1 MIAISSFD
9 VQSGKSCFEFRMGIE
24 GEAAAAA
31 ARKRTAADLVFLSD
45 TMKQMEDLQ
54 FNGQPG
60 LNEDFEF
67 HICVARASHNDY
79 YVSVLQSLKA
89 TIFEGMLYARTT
101 SGLKTTEKI
110 AAINEQ
116 HRLVFEAIVDQDCD
130 GARDAMRGHLL
141 RCRISTSHW
150 QLVGR

>member
-9 VQSGKSCFEFRMGIE
+9 AYSGQSCFEFRMGIE

-31 ARKRTAADLVFLSD
+31 ARKRSAADLAHLEAV
-45 TMKQMEDLQ
+45 TQKMEALRH
-54 FNGQPG
+54 NGQPG

-67 HICVARASHNDY
+67 HLTIARASHNDY

-101 SGLKTTEKI
+101 SGLKTAEKI

-116 HRLVFEAIVDQDCD
+116 HGLVLDAIRSQAPDA
-130 GARDAMRGHLL
+130 ARAAMREHLL
-141 RCRISTSHW
+141 RCRISTNHW
-150 QLVGR
+150 QLA

>member
-9 VQSGKSCFEFRMGIE
+9 VQSGKSCFECRMGIE

-31 ARKRTAADLVFLSD
+31 ARKRSAADLLTLRD
-45 TMKQMEDLQ
+45 IIRQMEELQ
-54 FNGQPG
+54 HNGQPG
-60 LNEDFEF
+60 LIEDFAF
-67 HICVARASHNDY
+67 HLGVARASHNDY

-101 SGLKTTEKI
+101 SGLKTVEKV

-116 HRLVFEAIVDQDCD
+116 H
-130 GARDAMRGHLL
+130 
-141 RCRISTSHW
+141 
-150 QLVGR
+150 

>member
-31 ARKRTAADLVFLSD
+31 ARKRSAADLVTLRD
-45 TMKQMEDLQ
+45 IIGQMEELQ
-54 FNGQPG
+54 HNGQPG
-60 LNEDFEF
+60 LNEDFAF
-67 HICVARASHNDY
+67 HLGVARASHNDY

-101 SGLKTTEKI
+101 SGLKTVEKV

-116 HRLVFEAIVDQDCD
+116 HRLVLDAIVEQDAD
-130 GARDAMRGHLL
+130 AARAAMRGHLL
-141 RCRISTSHW
+141 RCRISTNHW
-150 QLVGR
+150 HLA

>member
-31 ARKRTAADLVFLSD
+31 ARKRSAADLVTLRD
-45 TMKQMEDLQ
+45 IAQQMEDLQ
-54 FNGQPG
+54 HNGRPG
-60 LNEDFEF
+60 LNEDFDF
-67 HICVARASHNDY
+67 HLCVAKASHNDY

-101 SGLKTTEKI
+101 SGLKTVEKV

-116 HRLVFEAIVDQDCD
+116 HGLVLDAIVAQDPD
-130 GARDAMRGHLL
+130 AARAAMRSHLL

-150 QLVGR
+150 QLA